1 MEFNAWLC
9 AVAILAIALFVYLV
23 VNRKIVDVKGKRVL
37 ITGSASGIG
46 RMLAGDMAKKGA
58 IVVMWDI
65 NGSMLED
72 AANEIK
78 GANPDC
84 AVYTYVVD
92 LSNRESIK
100 EVAGRVKK
108 EVGSIDILVNNAGIV
123 TGKSIFN
130 SSEAAIERIM
140 DVNTNAHFWMIREFV
155 PDMMERNSGS
165 VVAIS
170 SMAGMVGTANLN
182 DYCASKYAV
191 VGLMESLEGEL
202 YNEGKR
208 GVHCTVVCPYYIDTG
223 MFAGVNPGLLP
234 LLTPRYV
241 VDKIMHAIEHAEHFV
256 SCPGWL
262 KRTVYLVRTILPY
275 PCVLACFKML
285 GVLDSMNN
293 FTGRQKKQE

>member
-1 MEFNAWLC
+1 M
-9 AVAILAIALFVYLV
+9 
-23 VNRKIVDVKGKRVL
+23 
-37 ITGSASGIG
+37 
-46 RMLAGDMAKKGA
+46 
-58 IVVMWDI
+58 
-65 NGSMLED
+65 
-72 AANEIK
+72 
-78 GANPDC
+78 
-84 AVYTYVVD
+84 
-92 LSNRESIK
+92 
-100 EVAGRVKK
+100 
-108 EVGSIDILVNNAGIV
+108 

-241 VDKIMHAIEHAEHFV
+241 VDKVRLFSLPHDSDHARHRARGTLCLVSWLAAEDGL
-256 SCPGWL
+256 S
-262 KRTVYLVRTILPY
+262 Y
-275 PCVLACFKML
+275 PASQSPPFLN
-285 GVLDSMNN
+285 GHW
-293 FTGRQKKQE
+293 